1 MSRSRLIVGDAE
13 KKGMRTYEV
22 TTTADDGL
30 IRIRTSDRGH
40 VLAAVT
46 ANEARGLWINLGDEL
61 GLGTAPLT
69 VRHVERASSLRDL
82 SKRLKKRAA
91 RAKK

>member
-1 MSRSRLIVGDAE
+1 
-13 KKGMRTYEV
+13 MRTYEV
-22 TTTADDGL
+22 TNTTDDGL
-30 IRIRTSDRGH
+30 IRIRTSDSGH
-40 VLAAVT
+40 VIAAVT
-46 ANEARGLWINLGDEL
+46 ANEARDLWINLGAEL

-82 SKRLKKRAA
+82 SKRLKKSAA

>member
-1 MSRSRLIVGDAE
+1 
-13 KKGMRTYEV
+13 MRTYEITNTV
-22 TTTADDGL
+22 DDGL
-30 IRIRTSDRGH
+30 IRIRTSDSGH
-40 VLAAVT
+40 VIAAVT
-46 ANEARGLWINLGDEL
+46 ANEARDLWINLGAEL

-82 SKRLKKRAA
+82 SKRLKKSTA

>member
-1 MSRSRLIVGDAE
+1 
-13 KKGMRTYEV
+13 MRTYEV
-22 TTTADDGL
+22 TNHTEDGL
-30 IRIRTSDRGH
+30 IRIRTSGGGH

-46 ANEARGLWINLGDEL
+46 ADEARGLWISLGDEL
-61 GLGTAPLT
+61 GLGTGPLT

-82 SKRLKKRAA
+82 TKRLKKTTA